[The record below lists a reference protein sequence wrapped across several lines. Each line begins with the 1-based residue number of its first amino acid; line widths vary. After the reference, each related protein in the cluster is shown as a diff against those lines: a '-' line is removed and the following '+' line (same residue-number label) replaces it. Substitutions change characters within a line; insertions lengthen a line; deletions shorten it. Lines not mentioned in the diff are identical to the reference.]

1 MKPCKHLR
9 IEKGKPFCKTVD
21 GVPEECP
28 YHPKHYH
35 RCWDYRPAKDT
46 PAPPT
51 ESPEDVTERAPGL
64 GGMD

>member
-1 MKPCKHLR
+1 MKPCKYLV
-9 IEKGKPFCKTVD
+9 IKKGKQMCKTVD

-28 YHPKHYH
+28 YHPKNYH
-35 RCWDYRPAKDT
+35 RCWDYRPVKDT